1 MLPKDNFKGSI
12 EKAEHFIF
20 LYKLVHNTRSRSVK
34 KPWADTFKKS
44 VYCVYWGKRENIT
57 RIDGEIIVGN
67 KKAGKS
73 ILIFQEADGIDRERF
88 SHDYASELL
97 RAALVFGV
105 AATDRYFHDLIIHYS
120 SKILNWKEE
129 DVPKGFKKI
138 KISVI
143 EANRA
148 VMKRVRDPKARP
160 GHILKK
166 AIQDE
171 LYLLT
176 FQGPNDIDKA
186 VKMLGIKDFWNKI
199 STKKIS
205 LGTSEELK
213 KYLGDY
219 AHRRNQIVHEA
230 DRYKGPKQR
239 NFNVRDIKFKY
250 VQEYIEWLKEFIFI
264 VDEVVTSE
272 M

>member
-1 MLPKDNFKGSI
+1 MLPKDNFKGSL

-34 KPWADTFKKS
+34 KPWGDAFKKS
-44 VYCVYWGKRENIT
+44 VYWGKRDNIT
-57 RIDGEIIVGN
+57 RIDGEIIVGI
-67 KKAGKS
+67 KKVGKS
-73 ILIFQEADGIDRERF
+73 ILVFQEAAGIDGDRF

-105 AATDRYFHDLIIHYS
+105 AATDRYFHDVVIHYS
-120 SKILNWKEE
+120 SKILNRKDE
-129 DVPKGFKKI
+129 DVPKRFKKI

-171 LYLLT
+171 LFHLT
-176 FQGPNDIDKA
+176 FQGSNEIDTA
-186 VKMLGIKDFWNKI
+186 VNMLGIKDFWGKI
-199 STKKIS
+199 SGIKHS
-205 LGTSEELK
+205 LGTAQELK
-213 KYLGDY
+213 NYLDEY

-239 NFNVRDIKFKY
+239 YFNVRDIKFKY
-250 VQEYIEWLKEFIFI
+250 VQDYVEWLKDFIVI
-264 VDEVVTSE
+264 VDEVITSE